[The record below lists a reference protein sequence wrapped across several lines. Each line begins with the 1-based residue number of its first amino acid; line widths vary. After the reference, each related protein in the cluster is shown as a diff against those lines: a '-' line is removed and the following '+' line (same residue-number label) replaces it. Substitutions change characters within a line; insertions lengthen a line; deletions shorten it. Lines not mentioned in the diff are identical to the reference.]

1 MCQKGWFHVLMK
13 LNGLFLSMS
22 VGYPCCS
29 LFGVMGS
36 VGCEFYVG
44 LWWEVLGVEWYQSCI
59 LAQNWGSRCFCLIRK
74 WVWLCHT
81 FYIGIISLLG
91 IEIYVGKIFLSNC
104 CWVCYVERMK
114 NHELVQEKELI
125 EMSIPEE
132 LIHLHKKLWAPELV
146 FCCGNKGIFYCW
158 AIVGDCRVLRMS

>member
-29 LFGVMGS
+29 LFGIMGS
-36 VGCEFYVG
+36 VGCEFCVG

-74 WVWLCHT
+74 WVAMSYFLYWNYKSVGYWNLCGKD
-81 FYIGIISLLG
+81 FSVELLLSLLG
-91 IEIYVGKIFLSNC
+91 WED
-104 CWVCYVERMK
+104 
-114 NHELVQEKELI
+114 
-125 EMSIPEE
+125 EE
-132 LIHLHKKLWAPELV
+132 PWIGTREGPDWNEHTR
-146 FCCGNKGIFYCW
+146 GINSS
-158 AIVGDCRVLRMS
+158 A